1 MTPGCRQVRRFLPAY
16 YDRALGEA
24 KAAAVEEHL
33 AVCAVCRTEVAH
45 WKRIAGALEKLE
57 SPAPPPDFAG
67 RVMASID
74 SAGRPAKQRRG
85 LKLPAGIRPWLAPG
99 LARVVAAAAVLAVIA
114 CGSWSLAAKYWHGVT
129 GPTIAHR
136 EEAEPPAV
144 LPPQEKN
151 RREAPPEQLAPPPRV
166 VPGANNTQVPDSQAP
181 PQTAPR
187 QVTPPKALAE
197 RPPAGAKREWSASPA
212 ASSPAASVAGSS
224 GRVAFAEP
232 RVFLNKERQITSS
245 FLRVAV
251 PQLDAA
257 EAEAR
262 TIGQR
267 FGAKIQELARGQAG
281 ARQQVGLKFTVET
294 TRANLLLVRLIG
306 LGKVLDRGSQTQ
318 DISAD
323 FAATLELYR
332 YWVGL
337 RNTVTDA
344 AEAEAIGREIERL
357 EKQLATWDEEAERQV
372 IVLWLEEE

>member
-1 MTPGCRQVRRFLPAY
+1 
-16 YDRALGEA
+16 
-24 KAAAVEEHL
+24 
-33 AVCAVCRTEVAH
+33 
-45 WKRIAGALEKLE
+45 
-57 SPAPPPDFAG
+57 
-67 RVMASID
+67 
-74 SAGRPAKQRRG
+74 
-85 LKLPAGIRPWLAPG
+85 LAPG

-212 ASSPAASVAGSS
+212 ASEAGSS

-281 ARQQVGLKFTVET
+281 ARQQVSL
-294 TRANLLLVRLIG
+294 
-306 LGKVLDRGSQTQ
+306 
-318 DISAD
+318 
-323 FAATLELYR
+323 
-332 YWVGL
+332 
-337 RNTVTDA
+337 
-344 AEAEAIGREIERL
+344 
-357 EKQLATWDEEAERQV
+357 
-372 IVLWLEEE
+372 